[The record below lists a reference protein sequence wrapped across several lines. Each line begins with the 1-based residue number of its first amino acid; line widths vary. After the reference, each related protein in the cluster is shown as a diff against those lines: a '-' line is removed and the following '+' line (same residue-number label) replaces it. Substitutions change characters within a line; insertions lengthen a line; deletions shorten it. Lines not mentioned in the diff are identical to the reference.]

1 MTLFARTAPTERV
14 VAATEPDVP
23 GQTAAA
29 ARPHLLFLVT
39 EDWYFCSHRLP
50 VARAARDAGFAVS
63 VATRVG
69 VHGAWIEAE
78 GFRLIPLDWSRAS
91 RSPWRLAAE
100 LWRIARLYRRERPDL
115 VHHVAIKPA
124 VLGALAAMLAGRPAV
139 LTTLAGR
146 GAALSG
152 TGLPAR
158 LAGAG
163 LRGLLRWLAARRR
176 AMVAV
181 QNAKDGDWLA
191 AGPGVPRICLI
202 PGSGVDLQHYRPLAE
217 PSGPVTVAQVSRM
230 LTLKGVEDLVEAVRR
245 LRADGLDLH
254 LLLAGPPDP
263 TNPAGIAPTRLRA
276 WSAEPGIGWLGP
288 VEDVRT
294 VWARAHIA
302 VLASRGGEGV
312 PKSLLE
318 AAACGRAIVATD
330 VAGIR
335 DVARSGVNA
344 LLAPP
349 GDPAALAAALRSVAT
364 DAALRRSLAQ
374 ESRAVVCAAFG
385 EAEVAARTLELYHQ
399 LLDTTGSTAGAD
411 RAVRRR
417 PPRRTEAQRS
427 GGI

>member
-1 MTLFARTAPTERV
+1 MTLFTRTARADSV
-14 VAATEPDVP
+14 VAAAQPDVP
-23 GQTAAA
+23 PPTVAAG
-29 ARPHLLFLVT
+29 RPHLLFLVT

-50 VARAARDAGFAVS
+50 VARAAREAGFAVS

-69 VHGAWIEAE
+69 AHGPRIEAE
-78 GFRLIPLDWSRAS
+78 GFRLIALDWSRAS
-91 RSPWRLAAE
+91 RSPGRLAAE
-100 LWRIARLYRRERPDL
+100 LWRIVRLYRRERPDL
-115 VHHVAIKPA
+115 VHHVAVKPA
-124 VLGALAAMLAGRPAV
+124 VFGALAALLAGRPAV

-163 LRGLLRWLAARRR
+163 LRGLLRWLAGRRR

-181 QNAKDGDWLA
+181 QNADDGDWLA
-191 AGPGVPRICLI
+191 AGPGVPRLCLI

-217 PSGPVTVAQVSRM
+217 PDGPVTVAQVSRM

-245 LRADGLDLH
+245 LRAEGLDLH

-263 TNPAGIAPTRLRA
+263 ANPAGIAPARLLA
-276 WSAEPGIGWLGP
+276 WSAEPGIRWLGP
-288 VEDVRT
+288 VADVRT
-294 VWARAHIA
+294 VWTRAHIA

-335 DVARSGVNA
+335 EVARPGVNA
-344 LLAPP
+344 VLAPP
-349 GDPAALAAALRSVAT
+349 GDPAALAVALRSVAT

-374 ESRAVVCAAFG
+374 ESRAVVGAAFG
-385 EAEVAARTLELYHQ
+385 EAEVAARTLDLYRH
-399 LLDTTGSTAGAD
+399 LLG
-411 RAVRRR
+411 R
-417 PPRRTEAQRS
+417 
-427 GGI
+427 GGR